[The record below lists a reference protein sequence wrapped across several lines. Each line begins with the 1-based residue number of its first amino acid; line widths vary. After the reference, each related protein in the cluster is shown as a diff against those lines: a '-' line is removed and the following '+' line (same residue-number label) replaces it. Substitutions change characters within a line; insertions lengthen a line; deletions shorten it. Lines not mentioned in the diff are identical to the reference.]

1 MKYFY
6 SFILVLFLIAFSNA
20 QTVDTFNTP
29 GSNTFTVPAGVTQIT
44 VETWGAGGR
53 GGSTSKSGG
62 NATVTAAGG
71 GGGAYSIQTISVTP
85 NQIISYT
92 VGAGST
98 TTAAGGTS
106 SATALSSIFVSASGG
121 SSVPDNGTTGAIGGL
136 VTVGSVS
143 FVGGNGA
150 NSAGINSGGGGSS
163 AGTNANGN
171 NAVGLTGG
179 QAPINGGAGANGV
192 SIPNNTTINGIAGQ
206 IPGGGGGGSAVRG
219 GGTLTATGGAGANG
233 RVRFTYDDGC
243 TVLTSQFTVVDAVQ
257 SSFTNVPQVTAPSG
271 FLFGVGTENKR
282 NLVSFE
288 VGALDFAIDRLADR
302 IVLRR
307 AGTSGQVAGINR
319 DLLFFEQTAAYEA
332 NAALNPK
339 EFRNDF
345 FATMEEGLVGVGI
358 NRGADNV
365 FNNITTPNNN
375 NIERLDYIFEDGLV
389 VPNDPNIAGFPIF
402 ERGGNDSFK
411 FAVISELDINADPSA
426 YSTVISYASA
436 DWTDTAFDVK
446 SSVLSRNG
454 GNFTE
459 TANLTSQNIE
469 VIFVSFADMG
479 LSAGDVIYGYSLGG
493 SDATTN
499 CVNFLSFNNTS
510 FFPQTTNST
519 AGGLDLLSGGSFSK
533 VSYIYTDAG
542 WSGEDPNIIPPTCDD
557 NLTVVSGIAP
567 LDNDMTF
574 GTLSAI
580 RGSID
585 LATNTLSIC
594 ADINVESGFNIIEGT
609 VDMIGTAG
617 TQFIRGSDKLT
628 VDDLSLNNSDG
639 LNVDTELDITGTLN
653 IQDGQ
658 FSANAITTFRCGFDV
673 VGSLAVKTRTAQI
686 NEVLGSVVSNNNFVT
701 EQCYPGRRA
710 FRLVS
715 PSATTT
721 RSIRAT
727 WQESANAWDN
737 NPVPGYGTH
746 ITGLGVQNETIGAN
760 DGQNGFDWQPSGN
773 PSLFVLSN
781 TNIGNWTP
789 INNTD
794 VNTLVAGSPYRLMIR
809 GSRAVNLVTNQS
821 ATSNTILR
829 ETGNLAVGDVDF
841 SFSGLAENTPILI
854 GNPYQANVDLVAL
867 LANSSGI
874 KVNAVAVWYPRL
886 GGLDNINNTSDPSL
900 IGGRGG
906 FISFNPSDVAATT
919 VTYNGQSAGGI
930 DSAPQV
936 NNLLQP
942 MQSVYVLADGSATVE
957 IRFRENQKLVSG
969 TQTQA
974 FSIDDSFKFSLLLFD
989 ENSFNEGDTMKDGI
1003 VINFSENGQNEMD
1016 ENDLSK
1022 FVNDD
1027 ENLARI
1033 YTAANTLLSVEQR
1046 ELPVHGETLPLF
1058 VNKYRT
1064 SDYTFVANLENL
1076 PGQTNAFL
1084 KDSYTEIMYPLNE
1097 GENFINFS
1105 VEANTAGS
1113 LANNRFEIVF
1123 ENTTLSNVDFETA
1136 NIQVYPNPA
1145 SDVIH
1150 ISTDSNVTFL
1160 EYIELFDLNGRL
1172 VKREDVSDKKE
1183 VITLNINTVTSGIYI
1198 LKVNTKDTQFSRK
1211 VIIK

>member
-1 MKYFY
+1 MKQFYFT
-6 SFILVLFLIAFSNA
+6 FILFISINAFYA
-20 QTVDTFNTP
+20 QTPGQIYQASTP
-29 GSNTFTVPAGVTQIT
+29 ASPLDP
-44 VETWGAGGR
+44 
-53 GGSTSKSGG
+53 
-62 NATVTAAGG
+62 NADGFA
-71 GGGAYSIQTISVTP
+71 
-85 NQIISYT
+85 
-92 VGAGST
+92 
-98 TTAAGGTS
+98 TS
-106 SATALSSIFVSASGG
+106 SGAALNTSSLEASQFELPWVPIPQVNAEPVADTDTGANCGPSDIVSDPNIGSG
-121 SSVPDNGTTGAIGGL
+121 SSYLFISDPDE
-136 VTVGSVS
+136 
-143 FVGGNGA
+143 
-150 NSAGINSGGGGSS
+150 
-163 AGTNANGN
+163 
-171 NAVGLTGG
+171 
-179 QAPINGGAGANGV
+179 
-192 SIPNNTTINGIAGQ
+192 IPNNGDELMFFRMRIGRQ
-206 IPGGGGGGSAVRG
+206 GS
-219 GGTLTATGGAGANG
+219 GAFG
-233 RVRFTYDDGC
+233 Y
-243 TVLTSQFTVVDAVQ
+243 
-257 SSFTNVPQVTAPSG
+257 SFLFDTD
-271 FLFGVGTENKR
+271 FLFG
-282 NLVSFE
+282 
-288 VGALDFAIDRLADR
+288 
-302 IVLRR
+302 
-307 AGTSGQVAGINR
+307 AGVDPNAVAGNPV
-319 DLLFFEQTAAYEA
+319 FELEVI
-332 NAALNPK
+332 L
-339 EFRNDF
+339 
-345 FATMEEGLVGVGI
+345 GSG
-358 NRGADNV
+358 
-365 FNNITTPNNN
+365 NNN
-375 NIERLDYIFEDGLV
+375 NITIENVDGTT
-389 VPNDPNIAGFPIF
+389 NGTIIATILK
-402 ERGGNDSFK
+402 ST
-411 FAVISELDINADPSA
+411 NAQR
-426 YSTVISYASA
+426 SYA
-436 DWTDTAFDVK
+436 
-446 SSVLSRNG
+446 L
-454 GNFTE
+454 
-459 TANLTSQNIE
+459 
-469 VIFVSFADMG
+469 
-479 LSAGDVIYGYSLGG
+479 
-493 SDATTN
+493 
-499 CVNFLSFNNTS
+499 
-510 FFPQTTNST
+510 
-519 AGGLDLLSGGSFSK
+519 
-533 VSYIYTDAG
+533 YTDAG
-542 WSGEDPNIIPPTCDD
+542 CNANNDPFFLDFFVPLANLGFTTTSSFRVASATSSSPSSALGGSAADVAGVNDNLVPADDDAFLVAVNANPVADVSVNKNLDTAGSFAVGQSVTYTIDVANAGPNIATNVEVSDTPT
-557 NLTVVSGIAP
+557 NLTITSVSGGGCSSFPCTIASIASGNSVSITVEATINATGAFDNITRVSANEA
-567 LDNDMTF
+567 DNDT
-574 GTLSAI
+574 
-580 RGSID
+580 
-585 LATNTLSIC
+585 TNNFDNTG
-594 ADINVESGFNIIEGT
+594 NG
-609 VDMIGTAG
+609 GTALEPTFIQNASGNWNDSSNWVSNVIPTFNDDATFAAGVTSTVTQNQAVNNLTTDTGSLVTVQNSLTLNIKENLTNSGDFNGDGYVVFDGSTAQQIIGDG
-617 TQFIRGSDKLT
+617 TDAGSFSNIR
-628 VDDLSLNNSDG
+628 LNNSAG
-639 LNVDTELDITGTLN
+639 LTVTENVDLFDILDITTGT
-653 IQDGQ
+653 
-658 FSANAITTFRCGFDV
+658 FTANAEVTFRCGFDV
-673 VGSLAVKTRTAQI
+673 VNSLDVKTRTAQI

-746 ITGLGVQNETIGAN
+746 ITGLGVQNETIGVN

-781 TNIGNWTP
+781 TNTGNWTP

-969 TQTQA
+969 MQTQA

-1105 VEANTAGS
+1105 VDANTAGS